1 MVKEPAFEF
10 VPVPFDVHAT
20 LLWLVALDSA
30 AALDVYKR
38 KQVDTAVPAT
48 AVGAAVMVSVL
59 VEVAGEQVPLPL
71 AVKVNV
77 TLPDSPEAGV

>member
-1 MVKEPAFEF
+1 VVKEPAFVI

-20 LLWLVALDSA
+20 LLWLVALDPA
-30 AALDVYKR
+30 VIFTAPKLV
-38 KQVDTAVPAT
+38 QVDTAVPAT

-77 TLPDSPEAGV
+77 TLPDSPVPGV